1 MSYFTWVSLTLE
13 NATVFQAR
21 DIEKRLTAL
30 GAIGREFTTR
40 HGLHFDAC
48 CEIDGWHPTCEPRFM
63 RKVSREFSDV
73 LFVIRGEG
81 EVINGMRS
89 PFWEQYYLNGKC
101 YLKKITASFHL
112 FLRHI
117 CGVLSR
123 TSKKT
128 AQRRDRNHIMASRVC
143 KKLDNDP
150 VIPRPVTTARYP
162 NYGSASVAYIIK
174 EEKAK

>member
-101 YLKKITASFHL
+101 YLKKSTASFHM
-112 FLRHI
+112 FLHHI
-117 CGVLSR
+117 YGVLSR
-123 TSKKT
+123 TSKRNRKT
-128 AQRRDRNHIMASRVC
+128 RNAVTSARVS
-143 KKLDNDP
+143 KKLENDP
-150 VIPRPVTTARYP
+150 VIQPVSTARYP
-162 NYGSASVAYIIK
+162 SSCRVIAGSVLAVVK
-174 EEKAK
+174 EEK